1 MTKDEEIALLRE
13 YAWLLEGAEARLIR
27 FAAVHGYVTVT
38 PAELAQRGQEIREAL
53 GYRLKD
59 GGTIELL

>member
-13 YAWLLEGAEARLIR
+13 YAWLLECAEMSLIG
-27 FAAVHGYVTVT
+27 FAGVRGYVTPV
-38 PAELAQRGQEIREAL
+38 EVVQRGQEIREAL